1 MRTLMLLLNK
11 VIDEVALVS
20 KRSN

>member
-1 MRTLMLLLNK
+1 MLLLNK